1 MQQSE
6 ITTQTR
12 IIISKTLHGDARGI
26 VPDPTSKIVE
36 DLGADSLSFVEII
49 MAIEDHFDIEI
60 PDESAEKIVTVEDL
74 VHEITGRL
82 PVTASTQTAEHLT
95 EPISDEVESA
105 GRIPFTDNAVMD
117 YLDGAIKAWRIKR
130 DNHANNLVDRA
141 MAEHYVDAYQSVR
154 TSLFGETLP

>member
-6 ITTQTR
+6 ITTQTWV
-12 IIISKTLHGDARGI
+12 IIAKTIGIDASNPMYGA
-26 VPDPTSKIVE
+26 KIVE
-36 DLGADSLSFVEII
+36 YLGADSLSFVEII
-49 MAIEDHFDIEI
+49 MAVEDHFDIEI
-60 PDESAEKIVTVEDL
+60 PDEFAEKIVTAQDL
-74 VHEITGRL
+74 ADEIVGRL
-82 PVTASTQTAEHLT
+82 PATASPSTAEHLT

-117 YLDGAIKAWRIKR
+117 YLDASIRAWRVKR
-130 DNHANNLVDRA
+130 DNTANNLGDRA